1 MKTYNENKPIRLVID
16 NTQAPSYNIAKFL
29 NNRLKNYI
37 NLPDTYITK
46 NSQEIVQ
53 ELHNT
58 QIRANHKIITLDI
71 NDLYVNLPRKGI
83 IQVTRFWLDRN
94 NINNTITEQIIH
106 LLKVILGQNYFQYNN
121 QFFQQDKGITM
132 GSPISSTLAEVYLQF
147 IEETRIKQLMEN
159 QEIIYYKRYVD
170 DILIIFD
177 HNKINK
183 TTIIDCV
190 NKLDEH
196 LEFKASQ
203 EIDRLTNYMDLTIYR
218 NTNTIDLSIY
228 RKPTHADITIQS
240 SSNHPLDYKLAAFS
254 YYINRMITLPITK
267 QALEQEWDKILN
279 SPKQSLS

>member
-1 MKTYNENKPIRLVID
+1 MLTCQK
-16 NTQAPSYNIAKFL
+16 S
-29 NNRLKNYI
+29 
-37 NLPDTYITK
+37 
-46 NSQEIVQ
+46 
-53 ELHNT
+53 
-58 QIRANHKIITLDI
+58 
-71 NDLYVNLPRKGI
+71 I
-83 IQVTRFWLDRN
+83 IQVTEFWLDRN
-94 NINNTITEQIIH
+94 DINNTITKERTH
-106 LLKVILGQNYFQYNN
+106 LIKVILKRNYFQYNN

-147 IEETRIKQLMEN
+147 MEETHIKQLMEN

-177 HNKINK
+177 HNKIK
-183 TTIIDCV
+183 ETTIIDYV